1 MNAVDSVPDEDR
13 GASLWTRPNGEILDL
28 FVARTAHDGGR
39 TAHMRHQQIAAQ
51 LRRYA
56 ARDEVPVPALRAVLT
71 DPVLFGQVLMADQK
85 LRRPGRL
92 SRGTVRNTRR
102 AFAALIVALPPPPG
116 ATRDDLR
123 RNLAAARRT
132 TERVVG
138 LRRVVATGEKC
149 RRPAAVPSAAVI
161 RRVIAT
167 LRATM
172 PPGHP
177 AADLVAFL
185 YLTGMRCGAALALT
199 AADLRSMPDGT
210 MWVHGWEKAR
220 PDARPVFV
228 RSEQAALA
236 LAWRQLPPDAP
247 LWAVEGRPVSPDAV
261 RAWIARGCEGATVS
275 RFTPHDLRRAFARD
289 LAPHLG
295 LAGTQ
300 RAGGWLAAAV
310 LEGYLDASRERS
322 A

>member
-1 MNAVDSVPDEDR
+1 MTAAARADAVPLWDR
-13 GASLWTRPNGEILDL
+13 SNEEILDL

-39 TAHMRHQQIAAQ
+39 TAHMRYRQIGAQ

-71 DPVLFGQVLMADQK
+71 DPALFGQVLAADQK
-85 LRRPGRL
+85 LRSPGRL

-102 AFAALIVALPPPPG
+102 AFAALIAALPPPPG

-123 RNLAAARRT
+123 RNLAAARRA
-132 TERVVG
+132 TERIVG
-138 LRRVVATGEKC
+138 LRRVVATGEQR
-149 RRPAAVPSAAVI
+149 RRPTAVPSAAEI
-161 RRVIAT
+161 QRVIAA

-185 YLTGMRCGAALALT
+185 YLTGMRLGAALVLT
-199 AADLRSMPDGT
+199 AADLRPMPDGT
-210 MWVHGWEKAR
+210 TWVYGWEKAR
-220 PDARPVFV
+220 PDARPVLV
-228 RSEQAALA
+228 RPEQAALV

-247 LWAVEGRPVSPDAV
+247 LWAVYGKPIRPEAI
-261 RAWIARGCEGATVS
+261 RAWITLGCDRAGVL

-300 RAGGWLAAAV
+300 RAGGWLAAPV
-310 LEGYLDASRERS
+310 LEDYLDASREGS